1 VAIMTVYRHKTGSMG
16 PAYLTV
22 HDMRLVRIMELYV
35 EHVRPKFLKLHKDE
49 DNPPDPENGVLT
61 VFLDRDGN
69 KCKKIDSA
77 VTFFK
82 RQIIDAGQ
90 PNKFNSHFQMNPG
103 NRHKKHFLSFLKHR
117 KISEIFK

>member
-1 VAIMTVYRHKTGSMG
+1 MTVYRHKTGSMG

-49 DNPPDPENGVLT
+49 DNPPDPENGALT

-90 PNKFNSHFQMNPG
+90 LNKCNLQ
-103 NRHKKHFLSFLKHR
+103 FLLQHTQR
-117 KISEIFK
+117 QIV